1 MIMKVHSYYMYIDNQ
16 PHAAPTGNTS
26 LLKNGIRLQN
36 LLNMMMKAA
45 DFSNL

>member
-1 MIMKVHSYYMYIDNQ
+1 MYYYVLCIMYKDDQ

-26 LLKNGIRLQN
+26 LLKNDIRPQN